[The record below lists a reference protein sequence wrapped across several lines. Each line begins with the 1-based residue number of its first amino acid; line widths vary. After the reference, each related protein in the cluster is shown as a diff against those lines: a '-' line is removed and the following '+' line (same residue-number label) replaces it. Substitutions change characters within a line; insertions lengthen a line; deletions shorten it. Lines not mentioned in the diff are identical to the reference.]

1 MDGLELIEALTA
13 AGIDGGWVIS
23 DGKIVLW
30 ENELPI
36 PDELKQFSE
45 LD

>member
-23 DGKIVLW
+23 DGKIILW
-30 ENELPI
+30 ENESPI
-36 PDELKQFSE
+36 PDHLQEFAELN
-45 LD
+45 